1 MFSGLNW
8 LIEHVKEKGESASKT
23 IIFCNTMNDI
33 ACVINYLLLKL
44 GQFAYSPKESHEHSN
59 CLVGIYHSSCWQH
72 SKDRVVQSLKGQGK
86 VRLVVASTA
95 LSMGV
100 NFPDIRYIINW
111 GPARSLLDQHQEA
124 GRAGR
129 DGLPSHIQIIYH
141 GQQLS
146 HCEDDVKE
154 FVKTTGLAYMW
165 QLTSH
170 WMRGSS
176 HRSPYTL
183 AVVIAA

>member
-1 MFSGLNW
+1 MKVIFSIVITGTPFAALTGTADSETCSVIQSKLSLKDPMVIRISPNRTNLRFSVENKSKPEMFNGLNW
-8 LIEHVKEKGESASKT
+8 LIEHVKEKGELASKT

-44 GQFAYSPKESHEHSN
+44 GQFVHSPKESREHSN

-100 NFPDIRYIINW
+100 N
-111 GPARSLLDQHQEA
+111 
-124 GRAGR
+124 
-129 DGLPSHIQIIYH
+129 
-141 GQQLS
+141 
-146 HCEDDVKE
+146 
-154 FVKTTGLAYMW
+154 
-165 QLTSH
+165 
-170 WMRGSS
+170 
-176 HRSPYTL
+176 
-183 AVVIAA
+183 